1 MARAWR
7 SIGLA
12 PPVLHRGVMISTF
25 RIFVAAVAVGWTM
38 LIASDIGAAPLRTF
52 YVDPAGND
60 SAAGSS
66 AAPWRTLQKA
76 ADTVRAGDL
85 VIVRAGHYAGL
96 YLTTSGTA
104 TDPITFR
111 GEPGAIVDS
120 QNPRTQD
127 GINLEGASYVVVES
141 FTVTG
146 VPRAGIRSVVN
157 HHVTIRGNTG
167 DLNGRWGILTGF
179 SDDLVIENNVMS
191 RSQAEHGI
199 YVSNSGDRPV
209 IRRNHVWGNNANG
222 IHMNGD
228 LSQGGDGVIS
238 GAVVEGNIIHDNG
251 VAGGSGINCDG
262 VQSSIIRNNLLY
274 NNHASGISLYQ
285 IDAGQPARNNQ
296 ILNNT
301 IVMASDAR
309 WAINIQ
315 NASTG
320 NVVRNNILFNQ
331 HPFRGSIAI
340 SADSLPGFVSDT
352 NVIMDRFSID
362 GGDTR
367 VTLAAWRSASGQ
379 DAYSILATPAALF
392 ANFTGN
398 DYHLSA
404 TSPAR
409 DAGGSVANVT
419 DDLEGAPRPQGSA
432 FDIGAYEFPASTAPV
447 TLTVTPTGNGTV
459 TSAPAGI
466 SCGTGCSAAFT
477 AGTSVTLTAVPAAG
491 SIFTGWSGGGCS
503 GTGACTLTLSSTTTV
518 NAAFG
523 PAPVAVTVVRA
534 GVGSGTVT
542 SAPAGITCGTT
553 CSATFS
559 SGSSVVLTATP
570 AGGSV
575 FSGWSGGG
583 CAGTGTCTL
592 TPTSAT
598 TVTATFT
605 SSTTFGLTAT
615 VSGGGT
621 GTVTSTPAGLACST
635 VCSAT
640 FSSGTSVTLT
650 AVPGAGSAF
659 AGWSGACSGAGPC
672 TVLIDQARAVTARFS
687 RVFTDQTL
695 TPRSSVV
702 RAAHFTELRGAI
714 DTLRSRQGL
723 AAFGW
728 TDPSL
733 AAGTTIK
740 RVHLVEL
747 RAAVA
752 AVYSAR
758 GLSGPAWTDPTI
770 TPAATL
776 VRAVHITEL
785 RAAVLALE

>member
-1 MARAWR
+1 MVGR
-7 SIGLA
+7 
-12 PPVLHRGVMISTF
+12 F
-25 RIFVAAVAVGWTM
+25 RIFVTIVLAVAGALLPPT
-38 LIASDIGAAPLRTF
+38 LAGAAPLRTF

-157 HHVTIRGNTG
+157 HHVTIRNNTG

-179 SDDLVIENNVMS
+179 SDDLLIENNVMS

-238 GAVVEGNIIHDNG
+238 GAVVEDNIIHDNG
-251 VAGGSGINCDG
+251 VAGGSGINGDG

-352 NVIMDRFSID
+352 NVIMDRFSMD

-379 DAYSILATPAALF
+379 DAHSILATPATLF
-392 ANFTGN
+392 ASFTGN

-447 TLTVTPTGNGTV
+447 TLTVTRTGNGTV

-477 AGTSVTLTAVPAAG
+477 AGTSVTLTATSATG

-503 GTGACTLTLSSTTTV
+503 GTGACGLTLSNTTTV
-518 NAAFG
+518 SAAFG

-559 SGSSVVLTATP
+559 SGSSMVLTATP

-583 CAGTGTCTL
+583 CAGTGTCTV

-605 SSTTFGLTAT
+605 SSTTFGLT
-615 VSGGGT
+615 VSVAGAGT
-621 GTVTSTPAGLACST
+621 GTVTSTPAGLACSA

-650 AVPGAGSAF
+650 AAPGAGSAF
-659 AGWSGACSGAGPC
+659 AGWSGGCSGAGPC

-687 RVFTDQTL
+687 RVFADQTL

-723 AAFGW
+723 AGFGW

-733 AAGTTIK
+733 AAGATTIK

-758 GLSGPAWTDPTI
+758 GLSAPAWTDPTI
-770 TPAATL
+770 TAAATL
-776 VRAVHITEL
+776 VRAAHITEL